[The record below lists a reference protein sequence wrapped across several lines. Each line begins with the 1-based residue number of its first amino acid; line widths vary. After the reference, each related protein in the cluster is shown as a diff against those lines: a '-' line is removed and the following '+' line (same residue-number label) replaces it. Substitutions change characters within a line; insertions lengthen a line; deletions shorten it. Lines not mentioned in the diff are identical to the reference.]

1 VVNESIFQIMWR
13 PEVMIILILIAFYGL
28 IGVLSSPGAILAGVI
43 GATAVV
49 VALHKVTILPVD
61 TTGWLLF
68 ALAVALFVIDVF
80 ALAHGMLTGGGLA
93 AFLIGGLVF
102 FDRSDP
108 LFRLLRGCIIEG
120 VIVWAASFAFGV
132 AQGLRAQRLPV
143 KAGTE
148 TMLGKTV
155 NALTPINARDGKVFI
170 EGEYWNATSDTPV
183 AKGQPVQ
190 ITAVEGLMVK
200 VKRET

>member
-1 VVNESIFQIMWR
+1 MVNESIFQIMWR
-13 PEVMIILILIAFYGL
+13 PEVMIIVILIAFYGL
-28 IGVLSSPGAILAGVI
+28 IGMLSSPGAILAGLI

-61 TTGWLLF
+61 TTGSLLF
-68 ALAVALFVIDVF
+68 AFAVALFAIDVF
-80 ALAHGMLTGGGLA
+80 ALAHGMLTGGGL
-93 AFLIGGLVF
+93 VF
-102 FDRSDP
+102 FDRSEP
-108 LFRLLRGCIIEG
+108 LFRLLRGYIIEG

-143 KAGTE
+143 KVGTE

-155 NALTPINARDGKVFI
+155 NALTPINARDGRVFI

-183 AKGQPVQ
+183 EKGQPVQ
-190 ITAVEGLMVK
+190 ITAAEGLMVK
-200 VKRET
+200 VKPET